1 MPNHPTMAL
10 SSTTPV
16 GGLLFDPTRE
26 AVVREKIAPK
36 LGERIPQLW
45 PYPGHAT
52 PDWGPGATVWVY
64 LDDTA
69 LAELLPEAAKR
80 QWRLGVLPHPE
91 LNQARL
97 YFGVTEHLDMALTHL
112 LDDPK
117 EQFIDLFYCNGR
129 VVFQSVV
136 VGKVFTLGGI
146 GATPGFLQ
154 RLQSVASVLR
164 SSITHL
170 ELNPYTLTTAKEQSL
185 ETAALGLVMVEQG
198 GRSLLSRPLLDD
210 ASSNDGL
217 LHALIL
223 APRSRL
229 EFMRFLLVSLWAAR
243 GGEKL
248 PPFVGHLKTAALA
261 IISPKP
267 LDYLHDGVGRSA
279 RQLKLTVAPNALRV
293 LPGPHLRAQA
303 QGPQSRE
310 TYKVQGLPT
319 GNARA
324 ALLGRS
330 LPWLHRAT
338 AEEFKELY
346 SALRENARIS
356 QAYLTLMVL
365 ATILATL
372 GLFADS
378 APVIIGAMI
387 LAPLMAPIIS
397 LAMAVVRQD
406 NGLLAASLKT
416 LGLGMCLALG
426 CAVVIT
432 WLMPLRSMTGE
443 IAARLSPTLLDL
455 GVALISGVAGAYAH
469 AREEVARS
477 LAGVAIA
484 VALVPPLAVS
494 GIGLGW
500 GDWLIFQNSFVL
512 FLTNLFGI
520 VLAGNLTF
528 LALGFGPFGLA
539 RRGLLAALVLVAV
552 ISVPL
557 GFGLAR
563 MMEEQSVVRALEGQK
578 IADVVVRQVTVQLD
592 DPLTDLLARTLALVQ
607 PKPEQGDG
615 RQAPSTARPLA
626 LSARLLAPRPMDGAD
641 VERVKQAM
649 EARIGR
655 PVRLEATLAL
665 VR

>member
-16 GGLLFDPTRE
+16 GGLLFDPARE

-80 QWRLGVLPHPE
+80 QWRLAVLPHPE

-97 YFGVTEHLDMALTHL
+97 YFGVAEHLEMALTHL

-117 EQFIDLFYCNGR
+117 EQLVDLFYCNGQ

-136 VGKVFTLGGI
+136 VGRVFTLGGI
-146 GATPGFLQ
+146 GAMPGFLQ
-154 RLQSVASVLR
+154 RVQSVASVLR

-170 ELNPYTLTTAKEQSL
+170 ELQPYTLTTAKEQSL

-198 GRSLLSRPLLDD
+198 GSSLLSKPLLDD

-261 IISPKP
+261 ITSPKP
-267 LDYLHDGVGRSA
+267 LDYVHDGVERSA
-279 RQLKLTVAPNALRV
+279 RELKLTVAPNALRV
-293 LPGPHLRAQA
+293 LPGPDLSPQA
-303 QGPQSRE
+303 QGPKSRE

-319 GNARA
+319 GNARV

-346 SALRENARIS
+346 SALRENARVS

-416 LGLGMCLALG
+416 LGLGMLLALG
-426 CAVVIT
+426 CAVVMT
-432 WLMPLRSMTGE
+432 WLIPLRSITGE

-539 RRGLLAALVLVAV
+539 RRGLLAALVLVAI

-563 MMEEQSVVRALEGQK
+563 MMEEQSVVRALEGQT
-578 IADVVVRQVTVQLD
+578 IADVVVRQVAVHLD
-592 DPLTDLLARTLALVQ
+592 DPLTDLLARALALVQ
-607 PKPEQGDG
+607 PKPEPGDG
-615 RQAPSTARPLA
+615 RQVPSTARPLA

>member
-10 SSTTPV
+10 SSMTPV
-16 GGLLFDPTRE
+16 GGLLFDPARE

-52 PDWGPGATVWVY
+52 PDWGSGTTVWVY

-80 QWRLGVLPHPE
+80 RWRLAVLPHPE

-97 YFGVTEHLDMALTHL
+97 YFGVAEHLEVALTHL

-117 EQFIDLFYCNGR
+117 EQLVDLFYCNGQ

-136 VGKVFTLGGI
+136 VGRVFTLGGI
-146 GATPGFLQ
+146 GAMPGFLQ
-154 RLQSVASVLR
+154 RVQSVASVLR

-170 ELNPYTLTTAKEQSL
+170 ELHPYTLTTAKEQSL

-198 GRSLLSRPLLDD
+198 GSSLLSRPLLDD

-261 IISPKP
+261 ITSPKP
-267 LDYLHDGVGRSA
+267 LDYVHDGVERSA
-279 RQLKLTVAPNALRV
+279 RELKLTVASNALRV
-293 LPGPHLRAQA
+293 LPGPHLHAQA

-319 GNARA
+319 GNART

-346 SALRENARIS
+346 SALRENARVS

-416 LGLGMCLALG
+416 LGLGMLLALG
-426 CAVVIT
+426 CAVVMT
-432 WLMPLRSMTGE
+432 WLIPLRSITGE

-539 RRGLLAALVLVAV
+539 RRGLLAALVLVAI

-563 MMEEQSVVRALEGQK
+563 MMEEQSVVRALEGQT
-578 IADVVVRQVTVQLD
+578 IADVVVRQVAVHLD

-607 PKPEQGDG
+607 PKPEPGDG
-615 RQAPSTARPLA
+615 RQVPSTARPLA